1 VQLQLAGGSPHFPQ
15 NTAYFSR
22 FFVGKTANCS
32 ATLQQMP
39 TTKHA
44 RRLRAVARQL
54 SVRDA
59 RAAAAGDSS
68 LAMAATRARC
78 ALSEEQLLRFHSD
91 GFLVVRKL
99 LSTSEIMA
107 LSEHVD
113 AIASGSVPGVPPE
126 KVQPDPPDADVPP
139 ELGRTAT
146 TGVRKMYDLTLHDEE
161 MLAHARHPAIV
172 DVIEDLLGT
181 PDLKLCACCLL
192 H

>member
-1 VQLQLAGGSPHFPQ
+1 MQPAALAGGSPHFPQ

-32 ATLQQMP
+32 TTLQQMP

-181 PDLKLCACCLL
+181 PDLKLCA
-192 H
+192 